1 MIIKVCGITRRRD
14 ALDSVR
20 YGANALGFNFYP
32 PSPRYLEPERA
43 QALAGELPPD
53 ILPVAIAVARPGEDL
68 WMRLPFDVIQ
78 LHGIE
83 DPSQIPST
91 DKRVWIATSPSGA
104 ARFPGHEVIIDTSWG
119 TGTLADWTALE
130 SLNRPFLLS
139 GGLTPQNLGEAL
151 ARLDPMGVDVCS
163 GVESSPGLKDRDK
176 LRAFLKVAREHAAK
190 YGGNDQ

>member
-68 WMRLPFDVIQ
+68 WMRLPFDAIQ

-139 GGLTPQNLGEAL
+139 GGLTPRNLSEAL
-151 ARLDPMGVDVCS
+151 ERLDPMGVDVCS
-163 GVESSPGLKDRDK
+163 GVESAPGIKDRAK
-176 LRAFLKVAREHAAK
+176 LRAFLKVAQEHAARFGDDDK
-190 YGGNDQ
+190 

>member
-43 QALAGELPPD
+43 QALAAELPPE
-53 ILPVAIAVARPGEDL
+53 ILPVAIAVSRPGQDS

-83 DPSQIPST
+83 GPSQIPNT
-91 DKRVWIATSPSGA
+91 EKRVWIATSPSGA
-104 ARFPGHEVIIDTSWG
+104 RRFPDHEVIIDTSWG

-130 SLNRPFLLS
+130 SLNRRYLLS

-151 ARLDPMGVDVCS
+151 ARLDPLGVDVCS
-163 GVESSPGLKDRDK
+163 GVERSPGIKDRDK
-176 LRAFLKVAREHAAK
+176 LKTFLKVAKEHAAK
-190 YGGNDQ
+190 TGGKAR